1 MESKN
6 ISIDNKVYVSI
17 CDVYLETKHYI
28 LADELDDNLV
38 SLNNYV
44 FIIEENDTYE
54 LIEDEEIKSILAKLF
69 LPLMDNK

>member
-6 ISIDNKVYVSI
+6 IKIGNKVYVSI

-38 SLNNYV
+38 SLDNYV
-44 FIIEENDTYE
+44 FLIEENETYE

-69 LPLMDNK
+69 LPLIDNK